1 MKRTLL
7 FLAQVVPAPTPVNN
21 LMREKIIISL
31 SQKEQIELE
40 RIVIDEDQVL
50 ALRFLKEVVK
60 KKVDKANAEGC
71 KPVFEWKTKESQMLT
86 ELKEMA
92 KNKNYKKEVD

>member
-1 MKRTLL
+1 MK
-7 FLAQVVPAPTPVNN
+7 
-21 LMREKIIISL
+21 EKIIISL
-31 SQKEQIELE
+31 NQKEQIELE
-40 RIVIDEDQVL
+40 RIVIDEDRVL